1 MSVTVKHVVLVLT
14 TVLVWSPRA
23 AAQVAE
29 GPEVPDYA
37 ASRVDT
43 IDSMGADRGGVTS
56 PPLGEATVD
65 PVEGDSRSAAG
76 AMDDPASLDRAP
88 LDAAPVAPANPAA
101 DRMEDQGVAW
111 DARGLAGRAGRALG
125 AWGAAATVALERWG
139 VSPAVALLGL
149 VGALLMAWGGRSV
162 LLGRRGTV
170 PEPPRRRGPARTSRR
185 RPPRRPACRDAA
197 RLEEALRARKV
208 A

>member
-1 MSVTVKHVVLVLT
+1 MSVTVKHVVLVLA

-29 GPEVPDYA
+29 GPGIPEHAV
-37 ASRVDT
+37 SRGDT
-43 IDSMGADRGGVTS
+43 IDAMGEEGVGVTS
-56 PPLGEATVD
+56 APLDEAPVD
-65 PVEGDSRSAAG
+65 PLEGDSRAAAG

-88 LDAAPVAPANPAA
+88 LDPAPVAPANPAA
-101 DRMEDQGVAW
+101 DRMEDQGVAS
-111 DARGLAGRAGRALG
+111 DPRGFADRAGRALG
-125 AWGAAATVALERWG
+125 AWGAAAAVALERWG
-139 VSPAVALLGL
+139 VSPVVALLGL

-162 LLGRRGTV
+162 LLGRRGAV